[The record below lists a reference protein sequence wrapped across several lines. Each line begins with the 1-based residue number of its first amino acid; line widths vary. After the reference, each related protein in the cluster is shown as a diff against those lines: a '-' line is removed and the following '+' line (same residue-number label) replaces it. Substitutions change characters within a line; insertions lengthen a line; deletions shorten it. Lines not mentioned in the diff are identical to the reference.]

1 MFTFV
6 TPRYTMDT
14 KFKDKKPIQGAANI
28 QALCVFSL
36 LFFFIH
42 IFPVLKP
49 LVISL
54 IHIVDS

>member
-1 MFTFV
+1 
-6 TPRYTMDT
+6 MDT

-36 LFFFIH
+36 LFFIH